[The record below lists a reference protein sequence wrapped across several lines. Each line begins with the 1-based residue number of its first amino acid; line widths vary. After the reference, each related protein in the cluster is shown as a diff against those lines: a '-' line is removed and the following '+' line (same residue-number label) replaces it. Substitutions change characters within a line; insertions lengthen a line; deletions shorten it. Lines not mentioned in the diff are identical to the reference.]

1 MKILGSILAA
11 LALCLGGP
19 ATAAGA
25 GAGAGDTCAPYT
37 IPVQSTVVACG
48 SGQMGSKY
56 KTQSKVCPSGAVTQS
71 ADYDTSGCVAPPSP
85 AGSVNIVSRC
95 ALTPDACA
103 PSPTAA
109 ACPTGTHWVLTGSN
123 IAHCVQDDMACPWSY
138 SLKHDFLG
146 NPSCQQNTC
155 PSNQQLQGDGI
166 SCACPVNTVW
176 NGSSCVPA
184 PPTCTASSS
193 QVNGTSCAYGYTGTM
208 YQTQTTTC
216 PGGPYGSPSTT
227 TSGYDTSTCTAMTV
241 TCTSSSNTQSASCA
255 PQNGTQW
262 RTVTTSCPSGPYGS
276 PSTGYGS
283 WNTAGCSCAN
293 GGSDYPTCTPPP
305 PPPPPCSPSSTSSAS
320 ACGAGYTGT
329 KYYVTNYT
337 CPSGSSSYWDTSSCG
352 CANGGSNYPT
362 CTPPPPT
369 CTPSS
374 STTSQACGA
383 GYTGTMY
390 QTTNYL
396 CPSGT
401 STSWDKS
408 GCGCANGGTNYPTCT
423 PPVAAPPPQPAPTIN
438 SEGWYEIDAS
448 GTYQPDPYGGS
459 IIASDCRYTSPDSQC
474 HIRFAWSIS
483 NASSVS
489 VSCTG
494 PWGNYSDNSA
504 SWRMEWTDPPAGTTQ
519 TCTITATNSGGTTTY
534 TDSMHFGN

>member
-1 MKILGSILAA
+1 
-11 LALCLGGP
+11 
-19 ATAAGA
+19 
-25 GAGAGDTCAPYT
+25 
-37 IPVQSTVVACG
+37 
-48 SGQMGSKY
+48 MGSKY